1 MEGLNEL
8 LFVWNIKINPDELRN
23 VHSPTGANIH
33 ARLKK
38 LEELLKVHWIQIQ
51 SDAAEYRNQES
62 REKPNVI
69 TSDHIQYQTTLWP
82 LFDLLALRA
91 QSTVLAK
98 VILEKYL
105 EYNDNHG
112 K

>member
-8 LFVWNIKINPDELRN
+8 LFVWNIRINPDKLRN

-33 ARLKK
+33 ARLNK
-38 LEELLKVHWIQIQ
+38 LEELLEVYGLQIQ

-69 TSDHIQYQTTLWP
+69 TSDHIQYQTALWP

-91 QSTVLAK
+91 QSTILAK
-98 VILEKYL
+98 VLLEKYL
-105 EYNDNHG
+105 ECNDSHS